1 MSDAPF
7 LLIDAGNSRIKWALV
22 QADGSQSHT
31 GAFAHGG
38 SGESTRYATAASSAA
53 ATASA
58 SFTPTSSPPASTPRF
73 DDPGW
78 SRLPRPASAWL
89 SNVAGEAIAQR
100 LAALL
105 DAHWPGLPRTTIRAG
120 AQQCGVTN
128 GYTTPGALGS
138 DRWAGLIGAHAAF
151 PGEPLLIATF
161 GTATTLEA
169 LRADGMFV
177 GGLIAP
183 GWSLMMRSLGEHT
196 AQLPTLDAA
205 AARGLLAPSRSTPP
219 GNGQAARDSQRRGP
233 FFATDTPRSLSA
245 GCALAQAGLI
255 ERMWHDLQE
264 AWGVPVRLVV
274 GGGAADEVTA
284 ALHVP
289 HTRHDSLVLSGLALI
304 AAEGASGER
313 R

>member
-1 MSDAPF
+1 MSGAPF
-7 LLIDAGNSRIKWALV
+7 LLIDAGNSRVKWALV
-22 QADGSQSHT
+22 QADGTQIHA

-38 SGESTRYATAASSAA
+38 VGGGALT
-53 ATASA
+53 
-58 SFTPTSSPPASTPRF
+58 TP
-73 DDPGW
+73 DW
-78 SRLPRPASAWL
+78 SQLPLPASAWI
-89 SNVAGEAIAQR
+89 SNVAGEAVAQR

-105 DAHWPGLPRTTIRAG
+105 DTHWPALPRTTIRACER
-120 AQQCGVTN
+120 QCGVTN
-128 GYTTPGALGS
+128 GYTTPSALGS
-138 DRWAGLIGAHAAF
+138 DRWAGLIGARAAF

-196 AQLPTLDAA
+196 AQLPTLDAN
-205 AARGLLAPSRSTPP
+205 AARGLLTPGAGNSTAQSNGPP
-219 GNGQAARDSQRRGP
+219 AGHEFNGP

-255 ERMWHDLQE
+255 ERMWNDLQA

-284 ALHVP
+284 ALKVP

-304 AAEGASGER
+304 AAEAGAPASHG
-313 R
+313 

>member
-1 MSDAPF
+1 MSGAPF

-22 QADGSQSHT
+22 QADGTQSHA
-31 GAFAHGG
+31 GACGHEGA
-38 SGESTRYATAASSAA
+38 
-53 ATASA
+53 
-58 SFTPTSSPPASTPRF
+58 
-73 DDPGW
+73 DDPDW
-78 SRLPRPASAWL
+78 FALPRPASAWI
-89 SNVAGEAIAQR
+89 SNVAGAAVEQR

-105 DAHWPGLPRTTIRAG
+105 DAHWPGLPRTTIRASE
-120 AQQCGVTN
+120 QQCGVTN
-128 GYTTPGALGS
+128 GYTTPDALGS
-138 DRWAGLIGAHAAF
+138 DRWAGLIGARAAF

-196 AQLPTLDAA
+196 AQLPTLDAN
-205 AARGLLAPSRSTPP
+205 AARNLLTPGASGADAAGTT
-219 GNGQAARDSQRRGP
+219 GNGQASSDAKPRGP

-255 ERMWHDLQE
+255 ERMWGDLQD
-264 AWGVPVRLVV
+264 AWAVPVRLVV
-274 GGGAADEVTA
+274 GGGAANEVTA
-284 ALHVP
+284 ALKVP

-304 AAEGASGER
+304 AAAGAPAAHR
-313 R
+313 

>member
-1 MSDAPF
+1 MSGAPF
-7 LLIDAGNSRIKWALV
+7 LLIDAGNSRVKWALV
-22 QADGSQSHT
+22 QADGKQTHA

-38 SGESTRYATAASSAA
+38 VGGGALT
-53 ATASA
+53 
-58 SFTPTSSPPASTPRF
+58 TP
-73 DDPGW
+73 DW
-78 SRLPRPASAWL
+78 SQLPLPASAWI
-89 SNVAGEAIAQR
+89 SNVAGEAVAQR

-105 DAHWPGLPRTTIRAG
+105 DTHWPALPRTTIRACER
-120 AQQCGVTN
+120 QCGVTN
-128 GYTTPGALGS
+128 GYTTPSALGS
-138 DRWAGLIGAHAAF
+138 DRWAGLIGARAAF

-196 AQLPTLDAA
+196 AQLPTLDAN
-205 AARGLLAPSRSTPP
+205 AARGLLTPGAGNSTAQSNGPP
-219 GNGQAARDSQRRGP
+219 AGHEFNGP

-255 ERMWHDLQE
+255 ERMWNDLQA

-284 ALHVP
+284 ALKVP

-304 AAEGASGER
+304 AAEAGAPASHS
-313 R
+313 